1 MTNSPRDN
9 NQIPTILGTSNAD
22 GITPVPI
29 CADPSNHALCAEDAA
44 TGSDLSGDNASRD
57 ENSVPVL
64 MAVSSVD
71 GETPCAVYVN
81 AANNKILMQS
91 T

>member
-1 MTNSPRDN
+1 MTNSLRDN

-22 GITPVPI
+22 GITPVLI
-29 CADPSNHALCAEDAA
+29 CADPDSHAICAENAA
-44 TGSDLSGDNASRD
+44 TGSDLSDNDANRD
-57 ENSVPVL
+57 DNSVPVL
-64 MAVSSVD
+64 MAVSSAD

-81 AANNKILMQS
+81 AANNKILMKS